1 MGWLA
6 DYTHRIAP
14 SSLKAAG
21 VTAVMR
27 YLSYPTSSNKVI
39 GKAEYEELR
48 AAGIDV
54 GLNWEFDAHDWLGGA
69 AAGARHGKEAARQ
82 ARALGHPIGKP
93 IPGSGDFDMTLA
105 QWNSAG
111 RGYAVDFRRAL
122 NDGGYGAGVYGPWDL
137 LTWCRDLGGLALFW
151 QAGMSTAWSSHRN
164 KNEWPGAHL
173 RQRYKQMIGTQEVD
187 HNDILRA
194 DWNGTGDTFMANLS
208 EAEQQELLRLV
219 RNAERGITAMA
230 VGTDPI
236 KFPEPWQAGQQPAP
250 NPILALTRAMAAL
263 HDQVAALSA
272 QVAALQSP
280 VAGDV
285 SVTGTLHVAAPGA

>member
-1 MGWLA
+1 MAWVA
-6 DYTHRIAP
+6 DYTARIAP
-14 SSLKAAG
+14 AALKAAG
-21 VTAVMR
+21 VVGVCR
-27 YLSYPTSSNKVI
+27 YVSRSSWKVI
-39 GKAEYEELR
+39 GKAEYAELR
-48 AAGIDV
+48 AAGIAV
-54 GLNWEFDAHDWLGGA
+54 VLNFEDEANGWLGGA
-69 AAGARHGKEAARQ
+69 AAGKADAEFAVAA
-82 ARALGHPIGKP
+82 ARALGYPAGAP
-93 IPGSGDFDMTLA
+93 IPSSADFNMTSA
-105 QWNSAG
+105 QWSVPCRA
-111 RGYAVDFRRAL
+111 YAVAYRDGVRA
-122 NDGGYGAGVYGPWDL
+122 GGFTEGVYGPSDVL
-137 LTWCRDLGGLALFW
+137 GWCKTLGYRWFW
-151 QAGMSTAWSSHRN
+151 QAGMSTSWSAGRN
-164 KNEWPGAHL
+164 ATAWPGAHL
-173 RQRYKQMIGTQEVD
+173 RQRRHQMVGGVDVD

-230 VGTDPI
+230 VGADPI